1 MSATSDHAPLREDTP
16 TTYYDDLIRIPGMR
30 SPPDRC
36 RQAKPVGVCR
46 GGHVVVGRSSCETRY
61 CPDHWRDWSEDG
73 LKVPL
78 RRLAAYRQVQD
89 GWGRRL
95 VHVVASPPQGR
106 RYSVREFWETR
117 SDAYDAFEAA
127 GVRGG
132 VCVAHAWRTSDA
144 GDELYRAA
152 VEHGDIDV
160 DYGRWRFLREVSEG
174 WDDLL
179 RYIEAAPH
187 YHAIAPSEDVR
198 GDHAPEGWVVD
209 NMGSLSRFEIDDL
222 GCYEEM
228 AQRLGYILSHGAE
241 QLDKMMTTYFGEVHP
256 AAFDPAEE
264 LTDEELAKIDEM
276 VEAAVGLD
284 EGHGP
289 EECPHE
295 GCECRVMD
303 LIHLDELL
311 DDDEWVQSV
320 RDHTDGGERLAILR
334 GTQAYIKGLTDRPP
348 PSAQSDPE
356 GLRRW
361 LKRQGALT
369 TDRSNRSP
377 STRQS
382 TFSPSVVWSL

>member
-1 MSATSDHAPLREDTP
+1 MSAADHPKLRDDTP

-30 SPPDRC
+30 SAPDRC
-36 RQAKPVGVCR
+36 RQVKPVGVCR

-61 CPDHWRDWSEDG
+61 CPDHWRDWSEEA
-73 LKVPL
+73 LEAPL
-78 RRLAAYRQVQD
+78 RRLAAYRQAQD

-95 VHVVASPPQGR
+95 VHVVASPPQDR

-117 SDAYDAFEAA
+117 RDAYDAFEAA

-152 VEHGDIDV
+152 VEYGDIDV

-187 YHAIAPSEDVR
+187 YHSLAAARDVR

-222 GCYEEM
+222 DCYEEM
-228 AQRLGYILSHGAE
+228 AQRLAYILSHGAE
-241 QLDKMMTTYFGEVHP
+241 QLDKMMTTYFGDVHP

-264 LTDEELAKIDEM
+264 LTEEELAKIDEM

-284 EGHGP
+284 DGHGP
-289 EECPHE
+289 EECPHD

-311 DDDEWVQSV
+311 DDEEWVASV

-348 PSAQSDPE
+348 PVARSDLE
-356 GLRRW
+356 GLQRW

-377 STRQS
+377 STEQS
-382 TFSPSVVWSL
+382 TFAPSVVWSL

>member
-1 MSATSDHAPLREDTP
+1 
-16 TTYYDDLIRIPGMR
+16 
-30 SPPDRC
+30 
-36 RQAKPVGVCR
+36 
-46 GGHVVVGRSSCETRY
+46 
-61 CPDHWRDWSEDG
+61 
-73 LKVPL
+73 
-78 RRLAAYRQVQD
+78 
-89 GWGRRL
+89 
-95 VHVVASPPQGR
+95 
-106 RYSVREFWETR
+106 
-117 SDAYDAFEAA
+117 
-127 GVRGG
+127 
-132 VCVAHAWRTSDA
+132 
-144 GDELYRAA
+144 
-152 VEHGDIDV
+152 
-160 DYGRWRFLREVSEG
+160 
-174 WDDLL
+174 
-179 RYIEAAPH
+179 
-187 YHAIAPSEDVR
+187 
-198 GDHAPEGWVVD
+198 
-209 NMGSLSRFEIDDL
+209 MGSLSRFDIDDL

-228 AQRLGYILSHGAE
+228 AQRLAYILSHGAE

-377 STRQS
+377 ATEQS
-382 TFSPSVVWSL
+382 TFAPSVVWSL